1 MQQFRWIV
9 LHNVIWC
16 LVLGIS
22 LSNSRSQA
30 QSATVTGSVL
40 DSDSLSPVPG
50 ALVILTGTLH
60 GTITGPDGHFGF
72 GAVNLG
78 EYTLTVSAE
87 GYTGLRQSVTVEGD
101 VQLEIFLI
109 SAVHVL
115 PDTHTL
121 VSLDNGLPTRMQM
134 GVLPRRIDVLFPEYT
149 VRELPIAARSMYVDG
164 VRLIDSRM
172 PLFMTADV
180 EETEVI
186 PGPYNLSLGADALTH
201 FRTNDQPVTGAN
213 VIYASKARW
222 IHSGATVRHN
232 WSRGYGAISWIYDG
246 ASDYADGASMLQH
259 AGARDGGIA
268 ARVMSNIAPG
278 HVLNGGIGWG
288 RYVGP
293 IKDEFDRREVML
305 RYRFA
310 RSTTILRA
318 VTVTGAL
325 QEMEGSSDDAQ
336 QSISA
341 SARLS
346 PLPNLRLYIGADY
359 YRLNSVVE
367 SGLFIRALHG
377 MSPII
382 IDGQFRFDHYNGSW
396 GANASA
402 TWEVSSSWQVFAGFG
417 RAVWQWAGGTIMQA
431 DGGVRWKGFDKSLQF
446 VTFRRK
452 ISDQRSQGITAVVRG
467 SWRRVAISAT
477 AMVLKD
483 DIGWSGWGRSHASV
497 AGPFNLF
504 TLGGEAYGSPVRSG
518 GHSWMTAD
526 LWMESMAVRGVFLR
540 AGIRNLLDSGHTYP
554 LSDFAEPGR
563 SLQIGLFYR
572 GEKGRTDS

>member
-16 LVLGIS
+16 LVLGVGP
-22 LSNSRSQA
+22 SNSRSQA
-30 QSATVTGSVL
+30 QSAIVTGFVL
-40 DSDSLSPVPG
+40 DSKSLNPVPG

-60 GTITGPDGHFGF
+60 GTITGPEGHFEF

-87 GYTGLRQSVTVEGD
+87 GYEDLHQSVKVED
-101 VQLEIFLI
+101 DLQLEVFLI

-115 PDTHTL
+115 PDKHTL
-121 VSLDNGLPTRMQM
+121 VSLDDGLPTRMQL
-134 GVLPRRIDVLFPEYT
+134 GVLPRRTDVLLPEYT

-172 PLFMTADV
+172 PLFMTADIK
-180 EETEVI
+180 ETEVI
-186 PGPYNLSLGADALTH
+186 PGPYDLRLGADALTH

-213 VIYASKARW
+213 VIYSSKARW

-246 ASDYADGASMLQH
+246 ASNYIDGASVLQH
-259 AGARDGGIA
+259 AGARDGGVA
-268 ARVMSNIAPG
+268 ARVTSNIAPG

-288 RYVGP
+288 RYIGP
-293 IKDEFDRREVML
+293 IESEFDRREVML
-305 RYRFA
+305 RYRFT
-310 RSTTILRA
+310 RNTTILRA
-318 VTVTGAL
+318 VTVTGSL
-325 QEMEGSSDDAQ
+325 QELEGSSDDAQ

-346 PLPNLRLYIGADY
+346 PLPSLRLYIGADY

-377 MSPII
+377 ISPIL
-382 IDGQFRFDHYNGSW
+382 IDGQFRFDHYNGDW

-402 TWEVSSSWQVFAGFG
+402 TWEVSSTWHVFTGFG
-417 RAVWQWAGGTIMQA
+417 RAVWQWAGGTIMQV
-431 DGGVRWKGFDKSLQF
+431 DGGVHWKGFDKSLQF
-446 VTFRRK
+446 VTFKRK
-452 ISDQRSQGITAVVRG
+452 ISDQRSHGVTAVVHG
-467 SWRRVAISAT
+467 SWRRAALSTT

-483 DIGWSGWGRSHASV
+483 GTGWSDWGRGRASV
-497 AGPFNLF
+497 AGPFNLY
-504 TLGGEAYGSPVRSG
+504 TLGAEIYGSPSRPSDHG
-518 GHSWMTAD
+518 WMSAD
-526 LWMESMAVRGVFLR
+526 VWMESRAVRGVFLR
-540 AGIRNLLDSGHTYP
+540 AGILNLFDSAHAYP
-554 LSDFAEPGR
+554 LSDFAEPGV
-563 SLQIGLFYR
+563 SLQIGLFYH
-572 GEKGRTDS
+572 GE